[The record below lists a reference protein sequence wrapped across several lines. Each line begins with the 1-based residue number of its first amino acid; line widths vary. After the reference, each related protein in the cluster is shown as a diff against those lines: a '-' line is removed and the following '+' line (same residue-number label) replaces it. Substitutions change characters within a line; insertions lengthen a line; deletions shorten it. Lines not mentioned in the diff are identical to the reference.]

1 MNDGTEKQKEQD
13 SVASFSATLDIA
25 VNHIG
30 PSSDSASICRTDALN
45 METMNRLDELSREI
59 KNCWTWMKATHLDD
73 EQWYRVYDETS
84 LEDSLAPVDSDSVQ
98 RPDILERNIIELVEE
113 KHTRAFMEDD
123 DNRDLHGNRV
133 DHVNCSWSSGFESET
148 VDEEEEC
155 ESIGGD
161 ESKSSTLADLPLL
174 SMCSPKSKHLSLV
187 KGRLNIFA
195 RSPGTPEVE
204 TRKTRN
210 DPAGE
215 THRIQ
220 QAAAKQIWFRFE
232 GKTRVIDIWRQDSEI
247 EEEIREKMRIE
258 KSWDIYMTNEVKMI
272 GWKDLEEIRNGVMVE
287 VGLRMRGGGKKK
299 KGTKIGNQWESLVSG
314 GESMG
319 SEETENSVRDET
331 KNDAMLHEVMNKAM
345 EG

>member
-1 MNDGTEKQKEQD
+1 MFENAACDQCGVRRAITGVEQKEKLEDEEQRVLGHKMKDCVAAGMAEDWSQEKSCDEPPFVNDGTEKQEEED
-13 SVASFSATLDIA
+13 RVASFPATLDNA
-25 VNHIG
+25 VDHNG
-30 PSSDSASICRTDALN
+30 PSSDSASICHTDALN

-59 KNCWTWMKATHLDD
+59 ENCWTWMKATYLDD

-98 RPDILERNIIELVEE
+98 RPDMLERNIIELVEE
-113 KHTRAFMEDD
+113 KHTRAVMEDD

-133 DHVNCSWSSGFESET
+133 DHVNCSWASGFESET

-174 SMCSPKSKHLSLV
+174 SMCSPESKHLSPV
-187 KGRLNIFA
+187 KGRLNIPA

-232 GKTRVIDIWRQDSEI
+232 GKTRVIDIWETGLGNRRGNQREDEN
-247 EEEIREKMRIE
+247 REKL
-258 KSWDIYMTNEVKMI
+258 
-272 GWKDLEEIRNGVMVE
+272 GH
-287 VGLRMRGGGKKK
+287 
-299 KGTKIGNQWESLVSG
+299 
-314 GESMG
+314 
-319 SEETENSVRDET
+319 
-331 KNDAMLHEVMNKAM
+331 LHDK
-345 EG
+345 